1 MRNQRGQF
9 RIAVE
14 SQGVV
19 TLGTKTA
26 PCIVRNLT
34 EEGLLIETDLQIA
47 EGDRIQIECQL
58 DEQSSIQCVL
68 LVASAT
74 PPLFGGP
81 IAQISPE
88 HQQHLT
94 NFMNRL
100 ITANLV
106 GL

>member
-14 SQGVV
+14 RQGVV

-26 PCIVRNLT
+26 PCHVRNLT

-47 EGDRIQIECQL
+47 AGDSIWIECQL
-58 DEQSSIQCVL
+58 DEHSNIHCAL

-88 HQQHLT
+88 YQQQLT

-100 ITANLV
+100 ITANQV

>member
-14 SQGVV
+14 RQGMV
-19 TLGTKTA
+19 TLGAKTA
-26 PCIVRNLT
+26 PCHVRNLT
-34 EEGLLIETDLQIA
+34 EAGFLIETDLQVA
-47 EGDRIQIECQL
+47 AGDTILIECQL
-58 DEQSSIQCVL
+58 DEHSHIHCAL
-68 LVASAT
+68 LVASAV
-74 PPLFGGP
+74 PPLFGGR
-81 IAQISPE
+81 ITQISPE
-88 HQQHLT
+88 HQQQLT

>member
-1 MRNQRGQF
+1 MKNQRGQF
-9 RIAVE
+9 RIPVE
-14 SQGVV
+14 RQGVV

-26 PCIVRNLT
+26 PCTVRNLT
-34 EEGLLIETDLQIA
+34 EEGLLIETDLRIA
-47 EGDRIQIECQL
+47 EGDRIRIECQL
-58 DEQSSIQCVL
+58 DEQSTIHCSL

-88 HQQHLT
+88 HQQQLT

>member
-14 SQGVV
+14 RKGVV

-26 PCIVRNLT
+26 PCNVRNLT

-58 DEQSSIQCVL
+58 DEQSSIHCVL

-88 HQQHLT
+88 FQQQLK

-100 ITANLV
+100 ITANQV

>member
-14 SQGVV
+14 RQGVV

-47 EGDRIQIECQL
+47 EGDRIQIECRL
-58 DEQSSIQCVL
+58 D
-68 LVASAT
+68 
-74 PPLFGGP
+74 
-81 IAQISPE
+81 
-88 HQQHLT
+88 
-94 NFMNRL
+94 
-100 ITANLV
+100 
-106 GL
+106 

>member
-14 SQGVV
+14 RQGVV
-19 TLGTKTA
+19 TPGTKTA

-58 DEQSSIQCVL
+58 GEQSSIHCVL

-74 PPLFGGP
+74 LPLFGRTYRSDLARASATTDEFHEP
-81 IAQISPE
+81 AHHRQS
-88 HQQHLT
+88 
-94 NFMNRL
+94 R
-100 ITANLV
+100 
-106 GL
+106 